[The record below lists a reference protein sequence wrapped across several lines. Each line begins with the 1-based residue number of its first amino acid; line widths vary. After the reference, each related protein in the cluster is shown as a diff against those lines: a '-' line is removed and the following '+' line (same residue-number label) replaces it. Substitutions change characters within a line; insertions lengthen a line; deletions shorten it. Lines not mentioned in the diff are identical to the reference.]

1 MIDAT
6 AVTSKDFMLT
16 PNLPRFVR
24 VGDKTSV
31 TASVA
36 NLTGKNI
43 SGTVSF
49 ILFDPMTEKV
59 ISTQKQ
65 KFSVEA
71 GRTTGVS
78 FPVSYTHLTLP
89 TTPYV

>member
-1 MIDAT
+1 MMTGMIDAT

-49 ILFDPMTEKV
+49 IL
-59 ISTQKQ
+59 
-65 KFSVEA
+65 
-71 GRTTGVS
+71 
-78 FPVSYTHLTLP
+78 LTR
-89 TTPYV
+89 

>member
-1 MIDAT
+1 MMTGMIDAT

-31 TASVA
+31 AASVA

-43 SGTVSF
+43 SERLA
-49 ILFDPMTEKV
+49 LF
-59 ISTQKQ
+59 
-65 KFSVEA
+65 F
-71 GRTTGVS
+71 
-78 FPVSYTHLTLP
+78 LTR
-89 TTPYV
+89 